1 MKYRIVLPR
10 MLRCSSATCAPFF
23 GVIFALRRFV
33 FICGDT
39 LAIVPLMMVP
49 VLSSIV
55 TVSLWH
61 FIKNLVMVQPIQGFG
76 QPALLLLRELLVL
89 GL

>member
-1 MKYRIVLPR
+1 
-10 MLRCSSATCAPFF
+10 
-23 GVIFALRRFV
+23 
-33 FICGDT
+33 
-39 LAIVPLMMVP
+39 VPLMMVP